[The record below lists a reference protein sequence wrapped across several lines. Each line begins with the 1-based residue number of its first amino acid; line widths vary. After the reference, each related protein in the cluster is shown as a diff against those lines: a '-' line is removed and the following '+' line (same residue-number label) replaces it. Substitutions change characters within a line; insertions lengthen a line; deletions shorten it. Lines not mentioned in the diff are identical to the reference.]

1 MSNHATSISLEKI
14 LKAYLLYNF
23 KEKKQIESLTPIKY
37 NNLTLTE
44 CLSVLKFM
52 NEKIFNLATNRIT
65 PLSWKYLRRAS
76 RKRDDV

>member
-23 KEKKQIESLTPIKY
+23 KEKKQIESLTLIKL

-44 CLSVLKFM
+44 CLSVLKFK
-52 NEKIFNLATNRIT
+52 NE
-65 PLSWKYLRRAS
+65 
-76 RKRDDV
+76 